1 MKKWL
6 KLAARNILRNKRRSL
21 VTLLAIGVGFA
32 AITVFRG
39 YVSRVYWGLE
49 RMAIQGEGLGHL
61 TIFKAGWLEKGKL
74 DPDRYMFSKAE
85 TEKIMKLAMGEKE
98 VMLATPQITLSGIIS
113 NGSVSTIFIA
123 QGVVPQ
129 DDRTIKG
136 TWNAFRPVQGEGLNE
151 KKTYGVEMAQD
162 LAKFLNLAPGK
173 DGVVM
178 APTMSGQMNA
188 MDIQVSGVFDTGTDA
203 TNDKYMRFPFV
214 FAQSLL
220 DTEKAEKIVVLLDD
234 TAKTELMRSR
244 LLSTLANAGIP
255 CEIKTWKEL
264 SMFYCEGETD
274 VRHIL
279 HVRILHRPR
288 HRGDEHRQY
297 HGYGGS
303 GEDEGDRNLAGPRTE
318 AKGRI
323 DALCNGGQPPRR
335 LRQSH
340 RHRPSYL
347 RLGSHQRHK
356 TYIHVPWQLFAG
368 TAANQLR
375 PRDAVGVDVLFD
387 SAFSDSR
394 HYPGETG
401 SQTEHSQCPGAC
413 IRMEGGGR

>member
-1 MKKWL
+1 M

-61 TIFKAGWLEKGKL
+61 TIFRAGWLEKGKL

-85 TEKIMKLAMGEKE
+85 TEKIIKLAMGEKE
-98 VMLATPQITLSGIIS
+98 VMLATPQITLSGIVS

-136 TWNAFRPVQGEGLNE
+136 TWNAFRPVHGEGLNE

-188 MDIQVSGVFDTGTDA
+188 MDIQVSGVVDTGNDA

-234 TAKTELMRSR
+234 TANTEPMRNR
-244 LLSTLANAGIP
+244 LLGILANAGIP

-264 SMFYCEGETD
+264 SMFFTK
-274 VRHIL
+274 VRQMFDIFFMFVFCIVL
-279 HVRILHRPR
+279 VIVVMSTVNTMGMAVLERTREIGTLRALGLKR
-288 HRGDEHRQY
+288 RGV
-297 HGYGGS
+297 S
-303 GEDEGDRNLAGPRTE
+303 M
-318 AKGRI
+318 
-323 DALCNGGQPPRR
+323 
-335 LRQSH
+335 
-340 RHRPSYL
+340 
-347 RLGSHQRHK
+347 
-356 TYIHVPWQLFAG
+356 LFAMEG
-368 TAANQLR
+368 SLL
-375 PRDAVGVDVLFD
+375 GVFGSLIGIVLHTC
-387 SAFSDSR
+387 AWILINAIKPTYV
-394 HYPGETG
+394 YPGSSSPVPLQISFVPETLLG
-401 SQTEHSQCPGAC
+401 LMCCLTALSLIAAIIPARRAARQNIVNALGHT
-413 IRMEGGGR
+413 